1 MGGESA
7 AGSVGADTRS
17 RAMER
22 GGGMQSRLSR
32 RMGGPRVS
40 AAAAPTRRPR
50 MARAPASRAPRRRS
64 LARHALASC

>member
-1 MGGESA
+1 
-7 AGSVGADTRS
+7 
-17 RAMER
+17 MER